1 MAKLGSRTSQR
12 LLIKNFYGNGDGTD
26 AHPAHAKAT
35 AEKINTHIRAC
46 VKNAINEGII
56 HHDFTA
62 NTHLVFDPKHT
73 RGIHYLNL
81 NQATELVHYL
91 KAHLDLAHMTNY
103 MSLTALMTGMRAAEI
118 TALTWDSLD
127 RKKHMLKIDKSWDF
141 SLKNFKAT
149 KNHSSNRTIEI
160 NPQLIEVLTKLQFD
174 QNMYLN
180 THHKTNPKNLIFMT
194 RYGNVPEYN
203 ALNHHV
209 TR

>member
-1 MAKLGSRTSQR
+1 M
-12 LLIKNFYGNGDGTD
+12 
-26 AHPAHAKAT
+26 
-35 AEKINTHIRAC
+35 
-46 VKNAINEGII
+46 
-56 HHDFTA
+56 
-62 NTHLVFDPKHT
+62 VFDPKHT